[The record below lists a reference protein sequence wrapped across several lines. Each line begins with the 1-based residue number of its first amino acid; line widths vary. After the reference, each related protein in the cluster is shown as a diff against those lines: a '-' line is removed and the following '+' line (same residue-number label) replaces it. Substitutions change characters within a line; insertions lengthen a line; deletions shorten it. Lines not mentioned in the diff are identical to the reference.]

1 MSIHFKI
8 WVNAGPAV
16 PGPVL
21 KQCLRR
27 FFMNCSRRLTDTLYW
42 VGANDRRIALFEN
55 VYPVP
60 RGVSYNSYLLLDE
73 KTALFDTI
81 DQAFTH
87 QLLENVS
94 SVLDGR
100 SLDYLIVNHM
110 EPDHCASIADILF
123 RYPGVK
129 IVCTAKAAN
138 MMKQFFE
145 FDVDQYVVPVK
156 EGDTLSLGV
165 HTLTFVMAPMVHWP
179 EVMVTYETTE
189 KILFSA
195 DAFGSFGAIN
205 GNIFADETDYKNQ
218 WLPEARRYYCNIV
231 GKYGPQVQALLKKA
245 SRLEISMIC
254 PLHSLVWRK
263 DLDWLLEKYSRWSSY
278 EPEEKTVLIAYASVY
293 GHTEQAA
300 DAIAAR
306 LAERGVP
313 NIAVYD
319 VSKTHPSYI
328 LADAFR
334 CSALVFASITYNNG
348 IFCNMETLLH
358 QIAAHN
364 LQNRTVAFLENGS
377 WAPVSV
383 KHMTD
388 TFASLKN
395 MKVLEESLTIRSS
408 LKNCQG
414 DCLEA
419 LVDSIFQS
427 LA

>member
-1 MSIHFKI
+1 M
-8 WVNAGPAV
+8 
-16 PGPVL
+16 
-21 KQCLRR
+21 
-27 FFMNCSRRLTDTLYW
+27 
-42 VGANDRRIALFEN
+42 
-55 VYPVP
+55 
-60 RGVSYNSYLLLDE
+60 
-73 KTALFDTI
+73 
-81 DQAFTH
+81 
-87 QLLENVS
+87 
-94 SVLDGR
+94 LDGR

-195 DAFGSFGAIN
+195 DAFGSFGAID

-245 SRLEISMIC
+245 SGLEISMIC
-254 PLHSLVWRK
+254 PLHSLIWRK

>member
-1 MSIHFKI
+1 
-8 WVNAGPAV
+8 
-16 PGPVL
+16 
-21 KQCLRR
+21 
-27 FFMNCSRRLTDTLYW
+27 MNCSRRLTDTLYW

-129 IVCTAKAAN
+129 IVCTANAAN

-195 DAFGSFGAIN
+195 DAFGSFGAID

>member
-1 MSIHFKI
+1 MYCVKRINDDLF
-8 WVNAGPAV
+8 WVG
-16 PGPVL
+16 GTD
-21 KQCLRR
+21 
-27 FFMNCSRRLTDTLYW
+27 RRL
-42 VGANDRRIALFEN
+42 ALFEN
-55 VYPVP
+55 AYPIP
-60 RGVSYNSYLLLDE
+60 RGVSYNAYLLLDE
-73 KTALFDTI
+73 KTVLFDTVDRAITEQFFENI
-81 DQAFTH
+81 DA
-87 QLLENVS
+87 LLK
-94 SVLDGR
+94 GR
-100 SLDYLIVNHM
+100 ALDYVVVNHM
-110 EPDHCASIADILF
+110 EPDHGASIEEILL
-123 RYPGVK
+123 RYPKVR
-129 IVCTAKAAN
+129 IISTEKAF
-138 MMKQFFE
+138 MLMRQFGFH
-145 FDVDQYVVPVK
+145 VDGHECIQVK
-156 EGDTLSLGV
+156 EGDTYSFGD
-165 HTLTFVMAPMVHWP
+165 HTVTFVGAPMVHWP
-179 EVMVTYETTE
+179 EAMVTFDTTNGV
-189 KILFSA
+189 LFSA
-195 DAFGSFGAIN
+195 DAFGSFGAID

>member
-27 FFMNCSRRLTDTLYW
+27 FFMNCSRILTDTLYW

>member
-1 MSIHFKI
+1 
-8 WVNAGPAV
+8 
-16 PGPVL
+16 
-21 KQCLRR
+21 
-27 FFMNCSRRLTDTLYW
+27 MNCSRRLTDTLYW

-195 DAFGSFGAIN
+195 DAFGS
-205 GNIFADETDYKNQ
+205 
-218 WLPEARRYYCNIV
+218 LPMKQTI
-231 GKYGPQVQALLKKA
+231 KT
-245 SRLEISMIC
+245 SRC
-254 PLHSLVWRK
+254 RK
-263 DLDWLLEKYSRWSSY
+263 PEDTTATSS
-278 EPEEKTVLIAYASVY
+278 ENTV
-293 GHTEQAA
+293 
-300 DAIAAR
+300 
-306 LAERGVP
+306 P
-313 NIAVYD
+313 
-319 VSKTHPSYI
+319 
-328 LADAFR
+328 R
-334 CSALVFASITYNNG
+334 CRPY
-348 IFCNMETLLH
+348 
-358 QIAAHN
+358 
-364 LQNRTVAFLENGS
+364 
-377 WAPVSV
+377 
-383 KHMTD
+383 
-388 TFASLKN
+388 
-395 MKVLEESLTIRSS
+395 
-408 LKNCQG
+408 
-414 DCLEA
+414 
-419 LVDSIFQS
+419 
-427 LA
+427 

>member
-1 MSIHFKI
+1 
-8 WVNAGPAV
+8 
-16 PGPVL
+16 
-21 KQCLRR
+21 
-27 FFMNCSRRLTDTLYW
+27 
-42 VGANDRRIALFEN
+42 
-55 VYPVP
+55 
-60 RGVSYNSYLLLDE
+60 
-73 KTALFDTI
+73 
-81 DQAFTH
+81 
-87 QLLENVS
+87 
-94 SVLDGR
+94 
-100 SLDYLIVNHM
+100 
-110 EPDHCASIADILF
+110 
-123 RYPGVK
+123 
-129 IVCTAKAAN
+129 
-138 MMKQFFE
+138 MKQFFE

-195 DAFGSFGAIN
+195 DTFGSFGAID

>member
-1 MSIHFKI
+1 
-8 WVNAGPAV
+8 
-16 PGPVL
+16 
-21 KQCLRR
+21 
-27 FFMNCSRRLTDTLYW
+27 MNCSRILTDTLYW

-60 RGVSYNSYLLLDE
+60 RVVSYNSYLLLDE

>member
-1 MSIHFKI
+1 M
-8 WVNAGPAV
+8 
-16 PGPVL
+16 
-21 KQCLRR
+21 
-27 FFMNCSRRLTDTLYW
+27 
-42 VGANDRRIALFEN
+42 
-55 VYPVP
+55 
-60 RGVSYNSYLLLDE
+60 
-73 KTALFDTI
+73 
-81 DQAFTH
+81 
-87 QLLENVS
+87 
-94 SVLDGR
+94 
-100 SLDYLIVNHM
+100 
-110 EPDHCASIADILF
+110 
-123 RYPGVK
+123 
-129 IVCTAKAAN
+129 
-138 MMKQFFE
+138 
-145 FDVDQYVVPVK
+145 VPVK

-195 DAFGSFGAIN
+195 DAFGSFGAID

-245 SRLEISMIC
+245 SGLEISMIC

>member
-1 MSIHFKI
+1 
-8 WVNAGPAV
+8 
-16 PGPVL
+16 
-21 KQCLRR
+21 
-27 FFMNCSRRLTDTLYW
+27 MNCSRKLTDSLYW

-138 MMKQFFE
+138 MMNQFFE

-195 DAFGSFGAIN
+195 DAFGSFGAID

>member
-1 MSIHFKI
+1 M
-8 WVNAGPAV
+8 
-16 PGPVL
+16 
-21 KQCLRR
+21 
-27 FFMNCSRRLTDTLYW
+27 
-42 VGANDRRIALFEN
+42 
-55 VYPVP
+55 
-60 RGVSYNSYLLLDE
+60 
-73 KTALFDTI
+73 
-81 DQAFTH
+81 
-87 QLLENVS
+87 
-94 SVLDGR
+94 
-100 SLDYLIVNHM
+100 
-110 EPDHCASIADILF
+110 
-123 RYPGVK
+123 
-129 IVCTAKAAN
+129 
-138 MMKQFFE
+138 
-145 FDVDQYVVPVK
+145 
-156 EGDTLSLGV
+156 
-165 HTLTFVMAPMVHWP
+165 
-179 EVMVTYETTE
+179 
-189 KILFSA
+189 
-195 DAFGSFGAIN
+195 
-205 GNIFADETDYKNQ
+205 
-218 WLPEARRYYCNIV
+218 
-231 GKYGPQVQALLKKA
+231 
-245 SRLEISMIC
+245 
-254 PLHSLVWRK
+254 
-263 DLDWLLEKYSRWSSY
+263 
-278 EPEEKTVLIAYASVY
+278 LIAYASVY

-364 LQNRTVAFLENGS
+364 LQNRTVAFLENGA
-377 WAPVSV
+377 WAPVAV
-383 KHMTD
+383 KLMTD

>member
-195 DAFGSFGAIN
+195 DAFGSFGAID

>member
-1 MSIHFKI
+1 
-8 WVNAGPAV
+8 
-16 PGPVL
+16 
-21 KQCLRR
+21 
-27 FFMNCSRRLTDTLYW
+27 MNCSRRLTDTLYW

-293 GHTEQAA
+293 GHPEQAA

-419 LVDSIFQS
+419 LLIPFSS
-427 LA
+427 LSHNFFWKWLYNNILLYFIHRRN

>member
-1 MSIHFKI
+1 MSIQFKI
-8 WVNAGPAV
+8 WVNAVPAV

-27 FFMNCSRRLTDTLYW
+27 FFMNCSRILTDTLYW

>member
-1 MSIHFKI
+1 
-8 WVNAGPAV
+8 
-16 PGPVL
+16 
-21 KQCLRR
+21 
-27 FFMNCSRRLTDTLYW
+27 MNCSRRLTDTLYW

-94 SVLDGR
+94 FVLDGR

-138 MMKQFFE
+138 MMKQFLNSMWT
-145 FDVDQYVVPVK
+145 VCGSVK

-195 DAFGSFGAIN
+195 DAFGSFGAID

>member
-1 MSIHFKI
+1 MPS
-8 WVNAGPAV
+8 V
-16 PGPVL
+16 PGPAL

-27 FFMNCSRRLTDTLYW
+27 FSMNCSRKLTDSLYW

-87 QLLENVS
+87 QLLENAA

-123 RYPGVK
+123 RYPEVK

-156 EGDTLSLGV
+156 EGDTLSLGA

-195 DAFGSFGAIN
+195 DAFGSFGAID

-245 SRLEISMIC
+245 SGLEISMIC

-263 DLDWLLEKYSRWSSY
+263 DLGWLLEKYSRWSSY

-300 DAIAAR
+300 DAIAAK
-306 LAERGVP
+306 LAERGVQ

-358 QIAAHN
+358 QISAHN

-395 MKVLEESLTIRSS
+395 MKVLEDSLTIRSS

>member
-1 MSIHFKI
+1 MSIQFKI
-8 WVNAGPAV
+8 WVNAVPSV
-16 PGPVL
+16 PGPAL

-27 FFMNCSRRLTDTLYW
+27 FSLYW

-195 DAFGSFGAIN
+195 DAFGSFGAID

-245 SRLEISMIC
+245 SGLEISMIC

>member
-1 MSIHFKI
+1 MADTKI
-8 WVNAGPAV
+8 SDSVI
-16 PGPVL
+16 
-21 KQCLRR
+21 
-27 FFMNCSRRLTDTLYW
+27 YI
-42 VGANDRRIALFEN
+42 GADDHDIDLFESQY
-55 VYPVP
+55 VVP
-60 RGVSYNSYLLLDE
+60 NGVSYNSYVIIDE
-73 KTALFDTI
+73 KIAVMDTADPRVTDVWFDN
-81 DQAFTH
+81 
-87 QLLENVS
+87 LEKA
-94 SVLDGR
+94 LGGR
-100 SLDYLIVNHM
+100 KPDYLVVQHM
-110 EPDHCASIADILF
+110 EPDHAGNIKKLAEK
-123 RYPGVK
+123 YPEMK
-129 IVCTAKAAN
+129 IVGNAKTFP

-195 DAFGSFGAIN
+195 DAFGSFGAID

-245 SRLEISMIC
+245 SGLEISMIC